1 MMVIKRVFVWFG
13 ISLLFVGC
21 IGPGAN
27 RSDSLIVIDA
37 GHGGHDCG
45 ALCGG
50 KQEKD
55 LVLQITKRL
64 QKEFRSQGVQS
75 LYDPR

>member
-1 MMVIKRVFVWFG
+1 MMVIKRVFVWLG

-45 ALCGG
+45 RTLWRETG
-50 KQEKD
+50 KK
-55 LVLQITKRL
+55 TWYCRL
-64 QKEFRSQGVQS
+64 QKDCKKS
-75 LYDPR
+75 